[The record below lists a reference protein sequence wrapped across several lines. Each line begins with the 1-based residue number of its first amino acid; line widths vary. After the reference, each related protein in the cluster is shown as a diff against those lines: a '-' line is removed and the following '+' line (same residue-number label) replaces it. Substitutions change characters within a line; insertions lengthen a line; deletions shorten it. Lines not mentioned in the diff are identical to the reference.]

1 MMNKL
6 KFILSMATM
15 LFTISIASAQYK
27 GSDGVE
33 IAGSPFLDDKYKDG
47 MIHMG
52 DKTQAAPIRYN
63 AYQDLIEYKLNGVP
77 MVLEPNPAITRVIIA
92 NEVFVPLNPTANAK
106 KPGYFVLLDSGKVKL
121 YAKKKIVYVP
131 FRKQGKI
138 DGTDQPAEFKKSPD
152 TFYVQLGDGQLQEV
166 DNMKAVVASL
176 PDKQDEL
183 TQYVKKEKISP
194 KKEKDLLQFVKYY
207 NSL

>member
-15 LFTISIASAQYK
+15 LFTISIASAQVK

-47 MIHMG
+47 MIHIG

-77 MVLEPNPAITRVIIA
+77 MVLDA
-92 NEVFVPLNPTANAK
+92 NQAVTKVTVGDEVFIPLTTNSSAK

-152 TFYVQLGDGQLQEV
+152 TFYFQMGDGQLQEV
-166 DNMKAVVASL
+166 DNMKSVVASM